1 MKMMRVFLL
10 LVLLL
15 VSSLAAASEFEFK
28 DMQGRTQRL
37 ADFKGKW
44 LLVNFWAT
52 WCPPCLEEIP
62 GLVDLYN
69 ERKDKDFVIIGVAM
83 SSPRDSIVAFAK
95 QMEISYPIV
104 IGSDKMAAQIGKV
117 DVLPTSFLYDPQGKL
132 VSYQP
137 GAVTRKDIE
146 NFIRSRSGH

>member
-1 MKMMRVFLL
+1 MKIARIFLL
-10 LVLLL
+10 LALLL
-15 VSSLAAASEFEFK
+15 VSSVAAAGEFEFK
-28 DMQGRTQRL
+28 DMQGKTQRL

-69 ERKDKDFVIIGVAM
+69 ERKDRDFVIIGVAM
-83 SSPRDSIVAFAK
+83 SSPRDSIMVFAK

-104 IGSDKMAAQIGKV
+104 IGSDKLAAQIGKV

-137 GAVTRKDIE
+137 GSVTRNDIE